1 MKEPDH
7 LYIAGLVLR
16 AQQNDN
22 DAFAE
27 IYALTYNKVYNYC
40 RHYLRNDFSAQ
51 DAMQEVYISALRN
64 IQKINDPTLFIAWLN
79 RISFNVCYD
88 MTRKNNSQDDI
99 SNPEIMDILH
109 DDYLDSNPEALAQKK
124 DEVRLIR
131 QAVEALPFNQQ
142 EVITM
147 RYFNNMKI
155 NEIADAL
162 GISKSSVK
170 RYIAV
175 GLDELRII
183 LKEWEVSHVS

>member
-27 IYALTYNKVYNYC
+27 IYALTYNKVYNFC
-40 RHYLRNDFSAQ
+40 RHYLRNDFLAQ

-88 MTRKNNSQDDI
+88 MTRKISGQDDI
-99 SNPEIMDILH
+99 SSQEIIEILQDEH
-109 DDYLDSNPEALAQKK
+109 PDSNPEARTQKR
-124 DEVRLIR
+124 DEIRLIR
-131 QAVEALPFNQQ
+131 QAVEALPFNQR

-155 NEIADAL
+155 SDIADAL
-162 GISKSSVK
+162 GVSRSSVK

-183 LKEWEVSHVS
+183 FREWEVSHVS